1 MIRSCRIWAFA
12 MAAAL
17 LGLSSVLSVTT
28 AQSRS
33 TSIPASSLRSVGT
46 IPTPPPLAAPAPSAI
61 IGAPAPRLNATP
73 SGQLNGIAP
82 LSPPIPQLTNQGT
95 GGSSGVSLPGG
106 GREGLQACLEFWD
119 RETHMTKAEWKASC
133 ERSVKR
139 VESASTAYGAAHG
152 FVAPPKSPSPVP
164 PVPTV
169 PPLTSLKDSSSDEI
183 KARGAEW
190 LGQCI
195 ADWDS
200 ATHMSKQEWQTT
212 CRRVGQERIKFLL
225 ESAKQKSQ

>member
-1 MIRSCRIWAFA
+1 

-17 LGLSSVLSVTT
+17 LGLSSVPSVTT
-28 AQSRS
+28 AQSRAS
-33 TSIPASSLRSVGT
+33 SSRSIPASSLRTVGT
-46 IPTPPPLAAPAPSAI
+46 IPTPPPPATRAPAAV
-61 IGAPAPRLNATP
+61 IGAPAPQLNTVP

-82 LSPPIPQLTNQGT
+82 LSPPIPQLANQGS

-106 GREGLQACLEFWD
+106 GRAGLQACLEFWD

-139 VESASTAYGAAHG
+139 IESASAAYGAAP
-152 FVAPPKSPSPVP
+152 VTPPKSPSPIP
-164 PVPTV
+164 KVPTV
-169 PPLTSLKDSSSDEI
+169 PPSTFPKDPLDEI
-183 KARGAEW
+183 TARGAQW
-190 LGQCI
+190 FGQCM

-212 CRRVGQERIKFLL
+212 CRRVEQERVKFLL
-225 ESAKQKSQ
+225 EQAKQKSQ